1 MENQNTDVLAH
12 IGGEWITT
20 GNWRDNINP
29 ANTQE
34 IIGRSVECGTVETK
48 AAIAAAKAAF
58 SSWRKVPAP
67 VRGDIIA
74 KAARLMAERK
84 DELAMALSR
93 EEGKTLAE
101 SQGEVQKSIRI
112 LEFLSGEGRRNGGDV
127 IPSEMVDTFCYT
139 TRQPLGVVSLITP
152 WNFPVAIPT
161 WKIAPALIAGNTVV
175 FKPASLTPLTGRMVT
190 EIYLDAGLPPGV
202 LNFITG
208 PGSTVGEE
216 MIRHPD
222 IAAISFTGSNEVGM
236 KLSATAAELHKKCQ
250 CEMGGKNPLVLL
262 EDGDIDQAVSAAL
275 KGAFGSTGQRCTAT
289 SRVIVERPVYER
301 FVGKLIEGA
310 KEIRVGNPLS
320 DSIQMGPSVD
330 ANQFAEVHKYIEI
343 GKEEGA
349 KLCIGGNKITAGEMA
364 NGFFTEPTIFSDV
377 KPDMRIAQEE
387 IFGPV
392 LAVIPVDSFDAAI
405 DVANGVQYGLSA
417 SIYTRDLAKAQRFVE
432 MIEVGITH
440 VNAPTVGGE
449 AQLPFGGTKATG
461 VGEREMG
468 TTAIHFYSE
477 LKTVYINYASQKQ
490 ETNLY

>member
-1 MENQNTDVLAH
+1 MENRDTDVLAH

-29 ANTQE
+29 ADTRE
-34 IIGRSVECGTVETK
+34 VIGRSVECGIVETK

-58 SSWRKVPAP
+58 ASWRKVPAP
-67 VRGDIIA
+67 VRGDIVA
-74 KAARLMAERK
+74 KAGRLMVERS
-84 DELAMALSR
+84 EALALALSR
-93 EEGKTLAE
+93 EEGKTLIEAR
-101 SQGEVQKSIRI
+101 GEVQKSIRI

-190 EIYLDAGLPPGV
+190 EIYLDAGIPHGV
-202 LNFITG
+202 LNFVTG

-216 MIRHPD
+216 MIRNPD

-250 CEMGGKNPLVLL
+250 CEMGGKNPLVVLA
-262 EDGDIDQAVSAAL
+262 DADIDQAVSAAI

-289 SRVIVERPVYER
+289 SRVIVERPVYDS
-301 FVGKLIEGA
+301 FVA
-310 KEIRVGNPLS
+310 KITEAAKAVRVGDPLS
-320 DSIQMGPSVD
+320 DKIQMGPSVD
-330 ANQFAEVHKYIEI
+330 ANQFGEVHKYIAI

-349 KLCIGGNKITAGEMA
+349 TLCTGGEKITSGDLQH
-364 NGFFTEPTIFSDV
+364 GFFTEPTIFTDV

-392 LAVIPVDSFDAAI
+392 LAIIPVDSFEEAI

-417 SIYTRDLAKAQRFVE
+417 SIYTRDLAKTQRFVE

-461 VGEREMG
+461 VGDREMG
-468 TTAIHFYSE
+468 TTAIQFFSE
-477 LKTVYINYASQKQ
+477 LKTVYINYATQKS